1 MQSSTLQIPVLIV
14 GGGPVGLALAC
25 DLGQRGVR
33 CILVE
38 QGDGVPDH
46 PRATA
51 LNSRSMEFM
60 RRWGI
65 ADAVHAAGTPDDFPH
80 TALYITSFTGYEI
93 ARIERPSHGG
103 RDPIKH
109 SPERPQRCNQL
120 FLDPILAKLAN
131 SFDNVQLRHG
141 CRVERVDEAS
151 DHVIAT
157 VHDRAEDRR
166 FQVVTDYLVDC
177 SGGRSVIRPA
187 LGIEMSGSPY
197 VGYFLSIFVRA
208 PELWKHHAMGKA
220 ALVTFVDAKGLWR
233 NLVSLD
239 GRELYRLGLTGKPYY
254 DAPNQVDAEAFF
266 RQAVGK
272 HVPHEILSVRRWMA
286 RNVVAD
292 RYQHGRIF
300 LAGDAAHLNHPAAG
314 LGLNTGLGDAVDLG
328 WKLSAM
334 LAGWGGARLLDSY
347 EVERR
352 PVAIRNI
359 GHAGASHDS
368 ERQQPT
374 HPEIAM
380 DTTAGAEARRQMG
393 EDLVR
398 IQTRRVITDG
408 LALGYQYASSPIVC
422 SDGAAALPSSTVEY
436 QPTTLPGSRAPHA
449 WLSDGRSTID
459 LFGDGF
465 TLLRLGADAP
475 QPSTMERAF
484 VQRGVPLRT
493 IGIADPAVAAL
504 CETPLVLVRPDGH
517 VAWRGAQE
525 PADSLVVIDHVR
537 GADAA
542 AFCLNKDDA
551 SANGIA
557 S

>member
-1 MQSSTLQIPVLIV
+1 MPGSTLETPILIV

-25 DLGQRGVR
+25 DLGLRGTS
-33 CILVE
+33 CLLIE
-38 QGDGVPDH
+38 QGEGLPDH

-80 TALYITSFTGYEI
+80 TALYCTSFTGYEI

-103 RDPIKH
+103 REPIKQ

-120 FLDPILAKLAN
+120 FLDPILTKLAG
-131 SFDNVQLRHG
+131 SFDHVELRHR
-141 CRVERVDEAS
+141 CRLEKVKEAA

-157 VHDRAEDRR
+157 VHDGANDER
-166 FQVVTDYLVDC
+166 FEVAANYLIDC

-208 PELWKHHAMGKA
+208 PELWNHHTMGKA
-220 ALVTFVDAKGLWR
+220 ALVTFVDANGLWR
-233 NLVSLD
+233 NLISLD
-239 GRELYRLGLTGKPYY
+239 GRELYRLGLTGKQYY
-254 DAPNQVDAEAFF
+254 DVPDQVDVEAFF
-266 RQAVGK
+266 REAVGK
-272 HVPHEILSVRRWMA
+272 DVPHKILSVRRWMA

-292 RYQHGRIF
+292 RYRHGRIF

-328 WKLSAM
+328 WKLAAT
-334 LAGWGGARLLDSY
+334 LAGWGGKQLLDSY
-347 EVERR
+347 EPERR
-352 PVAIRNI
+352 PVGIRNI
-359 GHAGASHDS
+359 GHAGLSHNS

-380 DTTAGAEARRQMG
+380 DTPAGAEARRKMG

-408 LALGYQYASSPIVC
+408 LALGYQYTPSPIVC
-422 SDGAAALPSSTVEY
+422 DDGAAPPPSSTVEY
-436 QPTTLPGSRAPHA
+436 HPTTSPGSRAPHG
-449 WLSDGRSTID
+449 WLADGRSTLD
-459 LFGDGF
+459 LFGNGF
-465 TLLRLGADAP
+465 TLLRLGTDTP
-475 QPSTMERAF
+475 QPVTMERAF
-484 VQRGVPLRT
+484 ARRGVPLNSISIT
-493 IGIADPAVAAL
+493 DPAIAAL
-504 CETPLVLVRPDGH
+504 YERPLVLVRPDGH
-517 VAWRGAQE
+517 IAWRGDEE
-525 PADSLVVIDHVR
+525 PADSPAVVDRVR
-537 GADAA
+537 GAAA
-542 AFCLNKDDA
+542 GTFE
-551 SANGIA
+551 
-557 S
+557 